1 MKKFSFLIYTL
12 FFTFSLQGQVTL
24 FPEIKRQDEMNLLI
38 KKIEITDQFT
48 IIDFYYRADYEA
60 WICAEKSF
68 NINPA
73 GTDTRLYM
81 IVAKN
86 IRVCPKM
93 QKVGS
98 FNDHHDFQIWFPYLN
113 KDIRKINIIEK
124 ARDGFNF
131 YGVKINNGQIRPV
144 PDSSGF
150 KSVESFK
157 EYFTNN
163 SGSLDPIEGLW
174 AVHIVSSAYQQGAL
188 LEKRFSDT
196 LYRVAIM
203 KKGDIFQI
211 YNPDGSPVEAVL
223 KWINGGE
230 RYYFTRY
237 FRDVDKE
244 LSEYVKTGSSDF
256 FEISIKLPAR
266 LARYLLIDK
275 YFLGDEIRQ
284 HMSFKK
290 ELPLPSY

>member
-1 MKKFSFLIYTL
+1 MKQNSFLICY
-12 FFTFSLQGQVTL
+12 FFCTFTLQGQITL

-38 KKIEITDQFT
+38 KKIEITDQLT
-48 IIDFYYRADYEA
+48 IVDFYYRADYEA

-68 NINPA
+68 NINPE
-73 GTDTRLYM
+73 GTDSRLYM

-86 IRVCPKM
+86 ITVCPKM

-98 FNDHHDFQIWFPYLN
+98 FNDHHNFQIWFPYLQ
-113 KDIRKINIIEK
+113 KDYRKINIIEK

-131 YGVKINNGQIRPV
+131 YGVKINNGQTRPV

-150 KSVESFK
+150 KTK
-157 EYFTNN
+157 EAFEDYLRNN
-163 SGSLDPIEGLW
+163 SGALDPIEGIW
-174 AVHIVSSAYQQGAL
+174 TVHIISSAYQQGAL
-188 LEKRFSDT
+188 LEKIFSDT
-196 LYRVAIM
+196 LYKVAIL

-211 YNPDGSPVEAVL
+211 YNPDGSPVESVF

-237 FRDVDKE
+237 FREVDKE
-244 LSEYVKTGSSDF
+244 VSEYVKTESLDF
-256 FEISIKLPAR
+256 FEIFMTIPSR
-266 LARYLLIDK
+266 LARYMLIEDF
-275 YFLGDEIRQ
+275 FLGDEVRQ

-290 ELPLPSY
+290 EMPLPGY